1 MKKRDIFKRTK
12 KNIIVASVS
21 IVMVALL
28 IFALI
33 TAQLYKGRVFK
44 NVDQQIQT
52 QRNRVIHDPG
62 IIKYKGEQMAEV
74 VMPAPLTTNLISFVW
89 LDGKLVDQSPHEY
102 QGEDIYPNF
111 QKAPKNQIFT
121 LEDGGYTYRAV
132 QFNKQGLL
140 VQLLMNVDQEIA
152 SVTAL
157 ERTLGVSF
165 LILIVIAI
173 ILSSY
178 LSVVVLKPLKVV
190 YNKQLAFVQD
200 ASHEMRTPLA
210 IIKGRLELLVRNRGD
225 KLEAHYEEL
234 SIIMKEIRGLEKL
247 NSDLLLMS
255 KEDMG
260 MKLELASFSVNEFI
274 TEIGEFYIDFA
285 EMQEKEL
292 KVRLLDEDIQ
302 VSWDKSKVKRCI
314 VILLEN
320 ALKYTECG
328 DQITITATKKDKNIK
343 LEIEDTGIGIKKE
356 EQGRI
361 FDRFF
366 RSSEVRASGKEGS
379 GIGLSLLKSIA
390 YGLGIKVSLVS
401 TYGEGT
407 TFTLVIPINIQE

>member
-1 MKKRDIFKRTK
+1 MKERDIFKRTK
-12 KNIIVASVS
+12 KNIIVVSIS
-21 IVMVALL
+21 IVMAALL

-62 IIKYKGEQMAEV
+62 IIKYKGDKIAEV

-102 QGEDIYPNF
+102 QGDNLYPDF
-111 QKAPKNQIFT
+111 EKAPNNQIFT
-121 LEDGGYTYRAV
+121 LEDGEYTYRAV
-132 QFNKQGLL
+132 QFTKQGLQ

-157 ERTLGVSF
+157 ERSLGISF
-165 LILIVIAI
+165 LILIAIA
-173 ILSSY
+173 LVLASY
-178 LSVVVLKPLKVV
+178 LAVIVLKPLRSV

-225 KLEAHYEEL
+225 KLEDHYEEL

-255 KEDMG
+255 KEDIG
-260 MKLELASFSVNEFI
+260 MKLELTEFSLNEFMS
-274 TEIGEFYIDFA
+274 EIGEFYTDFA
-285 EMQEKEL
+285 QMQEKEL
-292 KVRLLDEDIQ
+292 IVSLLAEDVQ
-302 VSWDKSKVKRCI
+302 VHWDKSKVKRCI
-314 VILLEN
+314 VILVEN
-320 ALKYTECG
+320 ALKYTNSG
-328 DQITITATKKDKNIK
+328 DQIKITASKKDKMIK
-343 LEIEDTGIGIKKE
+343 IEVKDTGIGIKEE
-356 EQGRI
+356 EQDRI

-390 YGLGIKVSLVS
+390 YGLGIKVSLTSV
-401 TYGEGT
+401 YGEGSS
-407 TFTLVIPINIQE
+407 FILMIPINI